1 MVIFQRINTQS
12 TNNTDIPLTHS
23 PPLDNLDNQ
32 SPTQENGVVQNVF
45 RHRAIE
51 MTQFQ
56 TSSTNLTRTANQVSA
71 VAV

>member
-23 PPLDNLDNQ
+23 PLLDQ
-32 SPTQENGVVQNVF
+32 SPSVTQDNGVVVQNVG